1 MGRARW
7 AAREYDLPHFSPT
20 RSTNSSCPLWSF
32 LQTAQ
37 AIARQSYL
45 WVEPHPRLLGLHQ
58 NTPSGRK
65 VARHRG
71 NGARAYTHSLPP
83 HAIQAFAIRF
93 HVGTTTHRVSVRTF
107 LLRLRRSGECPGT
120 TALHRPSLSSDHP
133 KGSTRLCFGT
143 ATRLPGYRT
152 QQAALQA
159 TVADCPS
166 HHDPHLC
173 RGAWVAILCCA
184 TRRWLSCDVV
194 PYPCR
199 VVNRHSTRIRAPPAP
214 FAWYVLRACHMIR
227 W

>member
-45 WVEPHPRLLGLHQ
+45 WVEPHPRSLGLHQ

-83 HAIQAFAIRF
+83 MPYRPLQFGFMLALLPIGYQYEPFCFVCAGRGNAPAPLLYTDQVYHLITPRGAHGSALAQQHGCPVTARSRQHSRLLLRI
-93 HVGTTTHRVSVRTF
+93 VPVTTTPIFAGGRGLPYCVVLLDAGCLATSSRVPAGSSTDTVQEYGHHQHH
-107 LLRLRRSGECPGT
+107 LLGMYSER
-120 TALHRPSLSSDHP
+120 
-133 KGSTRLCFGT
+133 
-143 ATRLPGYRT
+143 AT
-152 QQAALQA
+152 
-159 TVADCPS
+159 
-166 HHDPHLC
+166 
-173 RGAWVAILCCA
+173 
-184 TRRWLSCDVV
+184 
-194 PYPCR
+194 
-199 VVNRHSTRIRAPPAP
+199 
-214 FAWYVLRACHMIR
+214 
-227 W
+227 